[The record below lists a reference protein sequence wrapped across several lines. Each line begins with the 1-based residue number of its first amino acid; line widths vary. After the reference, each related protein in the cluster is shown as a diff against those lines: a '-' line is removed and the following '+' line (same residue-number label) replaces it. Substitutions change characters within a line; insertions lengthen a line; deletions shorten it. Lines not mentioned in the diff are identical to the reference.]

1 MFTQLTDVVETA
13 NASNSANK
21 IFLGLFINW
30 RAYARRGLLAMVSS
44 KQCGAVT
51 GPRGIT
57 MRTNTI
63 AAVVR

>member
-30 RAYARRGLLAMVSS
+30 RAYARRGSPATVSS
-44 KQCGAVT
+44 KNRGAVT
-51 GPRGIT
+51 GPRGIA

-63 AAVVR
+63 AAAVR